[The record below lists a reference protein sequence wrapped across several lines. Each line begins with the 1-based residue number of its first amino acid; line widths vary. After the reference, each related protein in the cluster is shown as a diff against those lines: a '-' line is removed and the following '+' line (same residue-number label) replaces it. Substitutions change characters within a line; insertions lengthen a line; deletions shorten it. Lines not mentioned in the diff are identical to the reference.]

1 MLNLKN
7 KLSVLALFSLLSA
20 SCLAKDLGP
29 AQSARVLFIAAVTSE
44 TVPGI
49 SVAVADKTGIL
60 WAEGF
65 GYADLENQVAMSPVH
80 TLRVGSVAKVMTAA
94 AMMRMYQKKL
104 IELDTPVTQYTP
116 DWPTFHADITLRQLA
131 AHTSGI
137 RHYKPGANEFLLNQ
151 PFADLK
157 SALALFKDEALLF
170 TPGTQHQ
177 YTTFGWT
184 LVSAAM
190 EGAEAKRSFKQ
201 IMQQEVFEP
210 LAMHDTFFD
219 EQYQIIAHRGRPYSY
234 YQGQLLNSPQTDH
247 SYKWAGGGFI
257 ATPSDVSRFAVGQLN
272 EGYLNPETV
281 KLMFTKAKLN
291 NGEEVNHGIAWDIG
305 FNSYIGRSDYQNDE
319 VQAMMKA
326 MPHAVTHAGG
336 SMGGTTMLILCG
348 DHARAVTV
356 VKNVNGERSADVF
369 LLALKTLSYYHKL
382 HKLNADKA

>member
-7 KLSVLALFSLLSA
+7 KLSILVLFSLLSS

-29 AQSARVLFIAAVTSE
+29 AKSARVLFVAAVTSE

-60 WAEGF
+60 WAEGY
-65 GYADLENQVAMSPVH
+65 GYADLENQVAMSPLH
-80 TLRVGSVAKVMTAA
+80 TLRIGSVAKVMTAA

-116 DWPTFHADITLRQLA
+116 DWPAFHADITLRQLA

-137 RHYKPGANEFLLNQ
+137 RHYKPDANEFLLNQ

-157 SALALFKDEALLF
+157 SSLALFKDEALLF
-170 TPGTQHQ
+170 APGSQHQ

-190 EGAEAKRSFKQ
+190 EGADAKRSFKQ

-210 LAMHDTFFD
+210 LAMNDTYFD
-219 EQYQIIAHRGRPYSY
+219 DQYQIISHRARPYSY
-234 YQGQLLNSPQTDH
+234 YQGKLLNSPQTDH

-272 EGYLNPETV
+272 EDYLNPETV

-305 FNSYIGRSDYQNDE
+305 FNSYIGRSDYQNE
-319 VQAMMKA
+319 EAQAMMKA
-326 MPHAVTHAGG
+326 MPHVVTHAGG
-336 SMGGTTMLILCG
+336 SMGGTTMLILCV

-356 VKNVNGERSADVF
+356 VKNINGERSADAF
-369 LLALKTLSYYHKL
+369 LLALNTLSYYH
-382 HKLNADKA
+382 N